1 MPGHYSYSQ
10 CRYDGHKHRRPFP
23 HFPHLS
29 VLWSDGTGWGA
40 WPVCHSVSDGSTFLN
55 STLSAP
61 GLVNL
66 HDATVESCSLLECL
80 DNGGRAGWQNYTVIK
95 AFRHIHQLYHSVHIL
110 RREST
115 RGIDW
120 PARIIRTRGRTN
132 ALNTNTSQVPNK
144 VPLPHLELSAIV
156 GMSRLWLAVMI
167 HTRVMRMS

>member
-10 CRYDGHKHRRPFP
+10 C
-23 HFPHLS
+23 S
-29 VLWSDGTGWGA
+29 VLWSCGTGWGA

-61 GLVNL
+61 GLVNI
-66 HDATVESCSLLECL
+66 HDATVESCSLLV
-80 DNGGRAGWQNYTVIK
+80 NGERAGWQVFTVCLVK
-95 AFRHIHQLYHSVHIL
+95 SRHSNTFHQLYHSVHIL
-110 RREST
+110 RREYT

-120 PARIIRTRGRTN
+120 SARIVRARGRTN
-132 ALNTNTSQVPNK
+132 ALNTNTSQAPNK

-167 HTRVMRMS
+167 HTWVMRMS